1 MVVTLVVVGLFMVVV
16 ALAAMVPAS
25 VVVGGASVVVTGGQS
40 QSAVILENMIDSEY
54 KHDEMFYQMVVSK

>member
-1 MVVTLVVVGLFMVVV
+1 MVVV
-16 ALAAMVPAS
+16 ALAAMVPAL
-25 VVVGGASVVVTGGQS
+25 VVVGGTSVVVTGGQS